1 MFHTNNLAVTTFQG
15 FMKTR
20 TEEIQGF
27 VRHPAPPSPSAKT
40 SESSMGEILN
50 DILGADFYVILGHL
64 QPFSKNMKCVKF
76 LFLFH
81 KEPE

>member
-1 MFHTNNLAVTTFQG
+1 
-15 FMKTR
+15 MKTR
-20 TEEIQGF
+20 TEIQGF
-27 VRHPAPPSPSAKT
+27 VRHPAPPLHQQKLLRVQW
-40 SESSMGEILN
+40 ERFLN

-64 QPFSKNMKCVKF
+64 QPFSKNMKCVEF